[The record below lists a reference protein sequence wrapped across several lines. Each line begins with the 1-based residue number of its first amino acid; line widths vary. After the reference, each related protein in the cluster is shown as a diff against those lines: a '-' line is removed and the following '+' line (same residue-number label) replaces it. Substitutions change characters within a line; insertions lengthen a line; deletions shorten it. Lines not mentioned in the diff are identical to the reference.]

1 MYINKGAQTM
11 IERGKKKSLGYIG
24 CSSLWTSEGQWNGP
38 REPVEWQGAKERKK
52 EQEEGTKIRVW
63 K

>member
-1 MYINKGAQTM
+1 M